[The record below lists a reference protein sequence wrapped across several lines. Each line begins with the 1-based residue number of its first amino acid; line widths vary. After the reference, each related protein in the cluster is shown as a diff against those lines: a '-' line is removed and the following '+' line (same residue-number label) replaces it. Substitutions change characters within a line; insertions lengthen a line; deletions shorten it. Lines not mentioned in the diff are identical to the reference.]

1 MKNKTKKA
9 EQERVN
15 HVIQRI
21 DSRLDDIVT
30 QIESAHQETSRIEQ
44 DYGDNTKVNVF
55 EVDDRMETNAAVQ
68 QQKQMVARAVENET
82 ILRNEQQQLTR
93 LQTSPYFGRIDVAE
107 DGDTDTLYI
116 GTATFMDQNDFLVY
130 DWRAPV
136 ASIYYNGTLGPV
148 NYDTP
153 TGQISAEL
161 LNKRQFTI
169 QDGKITAMF
178 DTNETVGDEMLQA
191 VLGEQSDTAMQNI
204 VATIQKEQ
212 NDIIRDTTSD
222 LLVVQGVAGSGK
234 TSAVLQRVAYL
245 LYHSRSQLDA
255 DQMVLFS
262 PNQLFANYISAVL
275 PSLGEK
281 NMRQATL
288 AEFFAKRFSGLHVQT
303 MFERFERDQIS
314 LPETTKTIRRFK
326 ESHEF
331 LTAIDDYL
339 KANRDTPFFVDIELN
354 GEVFFSANT
363 ITRIY
368 QQQPKN
374 ALAADKFLATKNALI
389 KRLNQRIGIEIH
401 QDWVQD
407 AVTLLSD
414 SELRDLLNGHHF
426 ESGDDEARF
435 ISRQVVADA
444 FAPVYDA
451 IYNDYF
457 FDSYQEYGRFLTTI
471 ETPVDA
477 SIWQTMV
484 ESVMAGLEQHQLNL
498 DDAAPILYLRDQ
510 LTGSGINRGI
520 QYVFVDE
527 MQDYSMAQLF
537 YLHHAFP
544 RAKLTFLGDAK
555 QDVFTSHYQPSDFIH
570 EIGDVFK
577 GMHVRL
583 IELNRSYRSTAPIT
597 NFGKALL
604 DKSDHIQAFNRD
616 GDKPQVILT
625 NRDQAI
631 SALSHLVD
639 EQLTTQAT
647 VAILTKDQAA
657 ANQLYATLHLDQPVT
672 LLNLNNHQLKTGCLI
687 LPVYLAKGL
696 EFDAVIGYDISA
708 DTYQSDADR
717 DILYTLSSRAL
728 HSLSLVC
735 INQPSPLL
743 VDLPSDLYTETK
755 DVTSPV
761 Q

>member
-1 MKNKTKKA
+1 M
-9 EQERVN
+9 
-15 HVIQRI
+15 
-21 DSRLDDIVT
+21 
-30 QIESAHQETSRIEQ
+30 
-44 DYGDNTKVNVF
+44 
-55 EVDDRMETNAAVQ
+55 
-68 QQKQMVARAVENET
+68 
-82 ILRNEQQQLTR
+82 
-93 LQTSPYFGRIDVAE
+93 
-107 DGDTDTLYI
+107 
-116 GTATFMDQNDFLVY
+116 
-130 DWRAPV
+130 
-136 ASIYYNGTLGPV
+136 
-148 NYDTP
+148 
-153 TGQISAEL
+153 
-161 LNKRQFTI
+161 
-169 QDGKITAMF
+169 
-178 DTNETVGDEMLQA
+178 
-191 VLGEQSDTAMQNI
+191 
-204 VATIQKEQ
+204 
-212 NDIIRDTTSD
+212 
-222 LLVVQGVAGSGK
+222 
-234 TSAVLQRVAYL
+234 
-245 LYHSRSQLDA
+245 
-255 DQMVLFS
+255 
-262 PNQLFANYISAVL
+262 
-275 PSLGEK
+275 
-281 NMRQATL
+281 
-288 AEFFAKRFSGLHVQT
+288 
-303 MFERFERDQIS
+303 
-314 LPETTKTIRRFK
+314 
-326 ESHEF
+326 
-331 LTAIDDYL
+331 
-339 KANRDTPFFVDIELN
+339 
-354 GEVFFSANT
+354 
-363 ITRIY
+363 
-368 QQQPKN
+368 
-374 ALAADKFLATKNALI
+374 
-389 KRLNQRIGIEIH
+389 
-401 QDWVQD
+401 
-407 AVTLLSD
+407 LSD

-616 GDKPQVILT
+616 GDKPQVITT

-631 SALSHLVD
+631 STLAHLVD
-639 EQLTTQAT
+639 DLLTTQST

-657 ANQLYATLHLDQPVT
+657 ANQLYATLHVDQPVT
-672 LLNLNNHQLKTGCLI
+672 LLNLNDHQLKTGCLI

-735 INQPSPLL
+735 IDQPSPLL
-743 VDLPSDLYTETK
+743 VDLPSDLYTEIK
-755 DVTSPV
+755 SVTSPV